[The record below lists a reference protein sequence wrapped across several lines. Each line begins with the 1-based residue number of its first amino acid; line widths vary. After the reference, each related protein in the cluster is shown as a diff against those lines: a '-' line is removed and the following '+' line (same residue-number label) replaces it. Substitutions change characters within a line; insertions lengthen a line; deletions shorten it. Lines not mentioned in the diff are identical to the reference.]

1 MLPDFFER
9 VGDFSLLNP
18 GTQKKF
24 FIAIFSF
31 VKKIPPASP
40 ALDKK

>member
-9 VGDFSLLNP
+9 VGDFFCRGSA
-18 GTQKKF
+18 KKI

-31 VKKIPPASP
+31 VKKIPPASL